1 MAAELAVAP
10 SARAGEGRTNG
21 QVRKTNPRRSTS
33 TDSALVPFLDVTHAA
48 ARGRLIQNV
57 GEELLAT
64 WAHTHLWH
72 PRRPWL
78 LIGATRAVAPPARTG
93 EGRTSAIRA
102 AALENAGSG
111 LQHLDVVHVL
121 ADSKRVMLR
130 ALVLSIAAFS
140 VIDHTDATFLRAEAL
155 ETARVSAFRQPLLR
169 AAMPSGLATAHPRRS
184 RMRTQ
189 AAGKRP
195 DSIYISVDH
204 LSCCPFQ

>member
-1 MAAELAVAP
+1 MSLA
-10 SARAGEGRTNG
+10 
-21 QVRKTNPRRSTS
+21 
-33 TDSALVPFLDVTHAA
+33 FLDDERRKENRISRAQKIGFPRVRA
-48 ARGRLIQNV
+48 
-57 GEELLAT
+57 EAT
-64 WAHTHLWH
+64 CS
-72 PRRPWL
+72 WL
-78 LIGATRAVAPPARTG
+78 LHPLARYHIQPRDLKEDARTPNCAMHMAG

-121 ADSKRVMLR
+121 ADSNVILISVFRET
-130 ALVLSIAAFS
+130 LVLSIAAFS

-155 ETARVSAFRQPLLR
+155 ETARVSAFQLPLLW

-204 LSCCPFQ
+204 LSRCPFQ